1 MFYDSKLYFYLLVES
16 MCLVF
21 MILGAETQK
30 VKILK
35 MHYEI
40 KNQELL
46 FLENE
51 FKTNHDLRKRFFNI
65 QK

>member
-1 MFYDSKLYFYLLVES
+1 
-16 MCLVF
+16 MCLVY

-30 VKILK
+30 IKILK

-51 FKTNHDLRKRFFNI
+51 FKTNQDLRKKFLNI